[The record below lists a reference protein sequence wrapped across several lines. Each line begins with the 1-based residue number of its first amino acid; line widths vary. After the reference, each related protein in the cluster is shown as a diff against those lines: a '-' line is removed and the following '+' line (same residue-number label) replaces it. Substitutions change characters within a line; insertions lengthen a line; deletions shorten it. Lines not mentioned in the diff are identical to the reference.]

1 MYIYI
6 YIYIYIYF
14 CFLFLSVDLYRCSLS
29 AVKPALRKRA
39 QASQHDPS
47 PHASCPYLSDNAL
60 TSKPKL
66 SNQRRW
72 LWGARRGLFGGNYRS
87 KFTL

>member
-1 MYIYI
+1 MYTYV
-6 YIYIYIYF
+6 YF
-14 CFLFLSVDLYRCSLS
+14 WGGLYRCSLS
-29 AVKPALRKRA
+29 AVKPALCKRA

-60 TSKPKL
+60 TSNPKL

-72 LWGARRGLFGGNYRS
+72 LWGARHGLFGGNYRS

>member
-1 MYIYI
+1 MCIYMCI
-6 YIYIYIYF
+6 YGIY
-14 CFLFLSVDLYRCSLS
+14 LFLLSDLSGCSLS

-47 PHASCPYLSDNAL
+47 PHASCPYRSDNAL
-60 TSKPKL
+60 TSYPKL
-66 SNQRRW
+66 SNRRRW
-72 LWGARRGLFGGNYRS
+72 LWEARRGFFGGNYRS